1 MSHARL
7 PHLELHTADGKPVE
21 LGAFLDRT
29 LLAVAVR
36 YYG

>member
-1 MSHARL
+1 MTHARL
-7 PHLELHTADGKPVE
+7 PDIDLETADGTSIE

-29 LLAVAVR
+29 LLVIAVR

>member
-1 MSHARL
+1 MSQKPL
-7 PHLELHTADGKPVE
+7 PEIELRTAHGVRVE